1 MTICLA
7 QSQGLETN
15 QKRKSGPFI
24 YWARIVCL
32 VASAVFSVVTSL
44 TSEILSL
51 LLSSDARCTTFSRIC
66 LCISVAYSD
75 FPSTGLSLLV
85 SSTGLLYSTQLWGA
99 RCEKPIEA
107 SVSNQELC
115 YQSRLPFKCM

>member
-1 MTICLA
+1 MCLA

-32 VASAVFSVVTSL
+32 VSPTAVFSIVSSL

-51 LLSSDARCTTFSRIC
+51 LLSSDAKCTAFARIC

-75 FPSTGLSLLV
+75 FPSMGLSLLV
-85 SSTGLLYSTQLWGA
+85 SSTGLLYST
-99 RCEKPIEA
+99 
-107 SVSNQELC
+107 
-115 YQSRLPFKCM
+115 

>member
-1 MTICLA
+1 MCLA

-32 VASAVFSVVTSL
+32 VSPTAVFSIVSSL
-44 TSEILSL
+44 TSD
-51 LLSSDARCTTFSRIC
+51 LSSDAKCTAFARIC

-75 FPSTGLSLLV
+75 FPSMGLSLLV
-85 SSTGLLYSTQLWGA
+85 SSTGLLYST
-99 RCEKPIEA
+99 
-107 SVSNQELC
+107 
-115 YQSRLPFKCM
+115 